1 MQTVIKR
8 RYHEAMS
15 TFTKEQMKHIGDLAS
30 IALSDEEIDRFLHE
44 LDSIAESIS
53 QMQDIPT
60 DNVEPTTNP
69 IAIEAYLR
77 PDEAVTPLSQ
87 KDAIAGAPVSEAGM
101 FVAPKILGEE

>member
-1 MQTVIKR
+1 
-8 RYHEAMS
+8 MS

-60 DNVEPTTNP
+60 DNIEPTTNP

-77 PDEAVTPLSQ
+77 PDEDVAPLSQ